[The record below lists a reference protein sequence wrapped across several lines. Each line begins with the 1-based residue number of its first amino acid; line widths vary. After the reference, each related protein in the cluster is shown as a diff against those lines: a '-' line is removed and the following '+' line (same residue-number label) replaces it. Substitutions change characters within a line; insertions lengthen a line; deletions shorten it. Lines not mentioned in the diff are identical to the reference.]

1 MRELST
7 ILIEATVIGL
17 LNVAFYFTML
27 RLGLDLVPALALS
40 GALIHVGF
48 EFAGL
53 NEWWCRITYP
63 RS

>member
-1 MRELST
+1 
-7 ILIEATVIGL
+7 VIGL

-27 RLGLDLVPALALS
+27 RFGLDLVPALVLS

-53 NEWWCRITYP
+53 NEWWCKVTYP